1 MKRLIIAAILLIPL
15 TCYGYEVTAVPANP
29 GAGEGFL
36 LAIADK
42 PAGNYEV
49 LYKDT
54 VYSPYPEADGKSEI
68 YLPTS
73 IEDSGAKE
81 IKVYRVS
88 GNKRREGKSV
98 KVEVRKRN
106 IKSITLG
113 GSDEKMRDS
122 QPMVDEQN
130 AQILGSLRSRSGT
143 KNWRD
148 GFELPLPNKI
158 STPFALHRKGKTYS
172 YYHRGL
178 DFSAPLGTPVKA
190 GNSGKVI
197 LSRRD
202 LNVYGNAIVIDHGQG
217 ILSCYFHMSELL
229 KKDGDIVA
237 KDEVIGKVGSSG
249 WATGPHLHFG
259 IYIQGVPVDP
269 VWWVAFT
276 KTQP

>member
-1 MKRLIIAAILLIPL
+1 MKHLICTAILLIPL
-15 TCYGYEVTAVPANP
+15 AGYGYEVSVSPANP

-36 LAIADK
+36 LVVVDK
-42 PAGNYEV
+42 HAGNYEV
-49 LYKDT
+49 LYKEA
-54 VYSPYPEADGKSEI
+54 VYSPYPAGGDKSEI

-73 IEDSGAKE
+73 IEDSGVKE
-81 IKVYRVS
+81 IKVFRIS
-88 GNKRREGKSV
+88 GNKRREEKSV
-98 KVEVRKRN
+98 KIEVKKRN
-106 IKSITLG
+106 IQSITLR
-113 GSDEKMRDS
+113 GSDEKLRDS

-148 GFELPLPNKI
+148 GFDLPLSNKI

-190 GNSGKVI
+190 GNRGKVI
-197 LSRRD
+197 LSRRN

-217 ILSCYFHMSELL
+217 VLSCYFHMSELL
-229 KKDGDIVA
+229 KKESDVVA

-276 KTQP
+276 KIQP

>member
-1 MKRLIIAAILLIPL
+1 MKRLIFTAVLLIPL
-15 TCYGYEVTAVPANP
+15 AGYGYEVSVVPANP

-36 LAIADK
+36 LTIAGK
-42 PAGNYEV
+42 QAGDYEV

-54 VYSPYPEADGKSEI
+54 VYSPYPAGEGKSEI

-73 IEDSGAKE
+73 IEDSGTKE
-81 IKVYRVS
+81 IKVCRIS
-88 GNKRREGKSV
+88 GNRRREEKSV
-98 KVEVRKRN
+98 KIEVKKRI

-130 AQILGSLRSRSGT
+130 AQILGSLRSRSGER
-143 KNWRD
+143 NWRD
-148 GFELPLPNKI
+148 GFDLPLQNKI

-190 GNSGKVI
+190 GNRGKVI
-197 LSRRD
+197 LSRRN

-217 ILSCYFHMSELL
+217 VLSCYFHMSELL
-229 KKDGDIVA
+229 KKEGDIVA

-259 IYIQGVPVDP
+259 VYIQGVPVDP
-269 VWWVAFT
+269 VWWAAFT
-276 KTQP
+276 RIQP